1 MKNIYFYVDDSG
13 ILHRNARNEYFIYAG
28 YCFLGK
34 DHREDAHRKY
44 RTLSDKIKR
53 GLHLHTE
60 AKACHLKP
68 KHKNKLY
75 KIMHGYDSF
84 SVAVRIS
91 ELRSYVLDDKNSI
104 HRYKDYALKR
114 IIKEEVKKL
123 LSLGK
128 IDDREEIH
136 IHIFVD
142 EQNTATNGIYGLGDS
157 VKEELAKGIM
167 NFNYGTFYK
176 PILHGRLFVDVTY
189 CDSSKDYLIQ
199 ACDILANRI
208 WTSYYVRN
216 ENLIILTN
224 HTSLILP

>member
-13 ILHRNARNEYFIYAG
+13 VLHRNARNEYFIYAG

-34 DHREDAHRKY
+34 EHREDAHRKY
-44 RTLSDKIKR
+44 RTLSDNIKK
-53 GLHLHTE
+53 GLNLHAE
-60 AKACHLKP
+60 AKACRLKP
-68 KHKNKLY
+68 KQKNKLY
-75 KIMHGYDSF
+75 KVMHGYDSF

-91 ELRSYVLDDKNSI
+91 ELRSYILNDKNSI
-104 HRYKDYALKR
+104 HRYKDYILKR
-114 IIKEEVKKL
+114 VIKEEVKKL

-128 IDDREEIH
+128 IDNHEKIH

-157 VKEELAKGIM
+157 VEEELAKGIN
-167 NFNYGTFYK
+167 NFNYGTFYR
-176 PILHGRLFVDVTY
+176 PILHGKLFVDVTY

-208 WTSYYVRN
+208 WISYYVRN
-216 ENLIILTN
+216 EKLRILNN

>member
-13 ILHRNARNEYFIYAG
+13 VLHRNARNEYFIYAG

-142 EQNTATNGIYGLGDS
+142 EQNTATNGIYGL
-157 VKEELAKGIM
+157 
-167 NFNYGTFYK
+167 
-176 PILHGRLFVDVTY
+176 VTLL
-189 CDSSKDYLIQ
+189 KK
-199 ACDILANRI
+199 N
-208 WTSYYVRN
+208 
-216 ENLIILTN
+216 
-224 HTSLILP
+224 

>member
-13 ILHRNARNEYFIYAG
+13 VLHRNARNEYFIYAG

-34 DHREDAHRKY
+34 EHREDAHRKY

-60 AKACHLKP
+60 AKACHLEP

-75 KIMHGYDSF
+75 KIMRGYDSF

-216 ENLIILTN
+216 EKLRILTD

>member
-1 MKNIYFYVDDSG
+1 M
-13 ILHRNARNEYFIYAG
+13 
-28 YCFLGK
+28 
-34 DHREDAHRKY
+34 
-44 RTLSDKIKR
+44 
-53 GLHLHTE
+53 
-60 AKACHLKP
+60 
-68 KHKNKLY
+68 
-75 KIMHGYDSF
+75 
-84 SVAVRIS
+84 
-91 ELRSYVLDDKNSI
+91 
-104 HRYKDYALKR
+104 
-114 IIKEEVKKL
+114 
-123 LSLGK
+123 
-128 IDDREEIH
+128 
-136 IHIFVD
+136 HIFVD

-216 ENLIILTN
+216 ENLRILTN

>member
-13 ILHRNARNEYFIYAG
+13 VLHRHAKNQYFIYAG

-34 DHREDAHRKY
+34 DHRENAHRKY
-44 RTLSDKIKR
+44 RTVSDRIKR
-53 GLHLHTE
+53 GLHLHCEVKT
-60 AKACHLKP
+60 CRIKP
-68 KHKNKLY
+68 KQKNKLY
-75 KIMHGYDSF
+75 KIMRGYDSF
-84 SVAVRIS
+84 SVAVKIS
-91 ELRSYVLDDKNSI
+91 EIRSYILNDKNSI
-104 HRYKDYALKR
+104 HRYKDYVLKR

-123 LSLGK
+123 LFMGK
-128 IDDREEIH
+128 IANNEEIH

-157 VKEELAKGIM
+157 VQEELAKGIS

-176 PILHGRLFVDVTY
+176 PILHGKLFVDVTY

-199 ACDILANRI
+199 ASDILANRI
-208 WTSYYVRN
+208 WDSYYLNN
-216 ENLIILTN
+216 EKLRSLDN

>member
-13 ILHRNARNEYFIYAG
+13 VLHRNARNEYFIYAG

-75 KIMHGYDSF
+75 KIMRGYDSF

-216 ENLIILTN
+216 EKLRILTD
-224 HTSLILP
+224 HTLLILP

>member
-13 ILHRNARNEYFIYAG
+13 VLHRNARNEYFIYAG

-34 DHREDAHRKY
+34 DHREGAHRKY
-44 RTLSDKIKR
+44 RTLSDEIKR

-60 AKACHLKP
+60 AKACRLEP

-75 KIMHGYDSF
+75 KIMRGYDSF

-104 HRYKDYALKR
+104 HRYKDYVLKR

-176 PILHGRLFVDVTY
+176 PVLHGQLFVDVTY

-216 ENLIILTN
+216 EKLRALDN